1 QAPVTAPDGTVQK
14 TGNSQAPFGDA
25 YAGQRS
31 GWAVPAAGQSDIALD
46 LPAALTPAPATH
58 AGPAAQLPPPA
69 AGLPVPA
76 GVRHPVSYG
85 PGDTNR
91 R

>member
-1 QAPVTAPDGTVQK
+1 MQKNGGTQ
-14 TGNSQAPFGDA
+14 TPFGDA

-31 GWAVPAAGQSDIALD
+31 GWAAPAAGQSDIALD
-46 LPAALTPAPATH
+46 LPAALTPHPAAH
-58 AGPAAQLPPPA
+58 AGPAAHVQRPA

-76 GVRHPVSYG
+76 GVRHPVGYG
-85 PGDTNR
+85 PGDTTR